1 VKHRMTAAKLVVVVL
16 SLAGTAWAQGT
27 HACVYANDN
36 ASPANTVD
44 GYFTNG
50 QRARYLKP
58 VATGGA
64 GKSSGTFFASP
75 FIAIAPGST
84 HLYAADSTS
93 NDIALMSINPASC
106 ALTHVANYPS
116 GGQDSFGG
124 LGIVIAPNGKFL
136 YASNSTVAT
145 ITVLGIN
152 ADGSLTA
159 PLQTVALPELVVSM
173 AIAPNGKTLITTQ
186 SGGTQVMAYAVDS
199 STGLLTLASGVNT
212 SGAAAGVAID
222 PHSKFLYIGTG
233 SNEGIEVQIIEIG
246 AGSQL
251 TYIADDFFF
260 QGGTSGNCLLVSPS
274 GKSLY
279 ISNQISA
286 TVTTLSVNPQSGAL
300 SFNSVV
306 ADGGFDDE
314 PSELAQTSTGSLV
327 FAGDFNTAGSPKLG
341 IMRASANGGLTS
353 VGTFPLAAHSSPTSV
368 AAGLF

>member
-1 VKHRMTAAKLVVVVL
+1 MKHPMMAVKLILTVVVL
-16 SLAGTAWAQGT
+16 AGAAGAQGS
-27 HACVYANDN
+27 HACAYANDN
-36 ASPANTVD
+36 ASPTNTVD
-44 GYFTNG
+44 GYLTNG
-50 QRARYLKP
+50 QQARYLKP
-58 VATGGA
+58 VSTGGA
-64 GKSSGTFFASP
+64 GKSSGTFFATP
-75 FIAIAPGST
+75 FIAIAPGTT
-84 HLYAADSTS
+84 HLYAADSSS
-93 NDIALMSINPASC
+93 NDIALMSINPATC

-136 YASNSTVAT
+136 YASNSTEAT

-152 ADGSLTA
+152 TDGSLTA
-159 PLQTVALPELVVSM
+159 PLQTMALPELLVSM
-173 AIAPNGKTLITTQ
+173 AIAPNGRTLITTQ
-186 SGGTQVMAYAVDS
+186 SGGTQVMAYAIDS

-212 SGAAAGVAID
+212 AGAAAGVAID
-222 PHSKFLYIGTG
+222 PRSKFLYIGTG

-246 AGSQL
+246 ANSQL

-279 ISNQISA
+279 ITNQISA
-286 TVTTLSVNPQSGAL
+286 TVTTPAVNPQSGAL

-306 ADGGFDDE
+306 ADGGFNDE

-327 FAGDFNTAGSPKLG
+327 FAGDFNTAGSPSLG
-341 IMRASANGGLTS
+341 IMRASATGGLTS

-368 AAGLF
+368 AASMF